1 MLKRMK
7 TSWGSHTFSIAVLRL
22 WLGITWVYAG
32 WYKATDPQFLTPNT
46 SGYIGTQLANYQ
58 LNSPISFLLRHMVEH
73 AGIVGLFVMLSEFA
87 IGFATLSGFM
97 LVYASL
103 GGLLMSAT
111 LWLSASWSVKPYF
124 LGSDTAYVVMWA
136 VLLGS
141 VFKSSRK
148 LKLPNFTD
156 RREVISLASIA
167 GLSILGVVIGKAF
180 TRKAQSNLQSQSSSS
195 SSQAIAKVSDISIG
209 KAIHIKDAQ
218 GAPGYIFRTKAG
230 VFAYSAIC
238 THQGCTVNFNSDN
251 SHFQCPCHG
260 AEFDPA
266 NGAKVLAGPAPS
278 PLTKI
283 KISVQGNNIF
293 LA

>member
-1 MLKRMK
+1 MK

-87 IGFATLSGFM
+87 IGFATLTGFM

-111 LWLSASWSVKPYF
+111 LWLSASWTVKPYF
-124 LGSDTAYVVMWA
+124 LGSDTAYMVMWA

-141 VFKSSRK
+141 IFKSSRK

>member
-1 MLKRMK
+1 MFKRMK

-87 IGFATLSGFM
+87 IGFATLTGFM

-111 LWLSASWSVKPYF
+111 LWLSASWTVKPYF
-124 LGSDTAYVVMWA
+124 LGSDTAYMVMWA

-141 VFKSSRK
+141 IFKSSRK

>member
-1 MLKRMK
+1 MK
-7 TSWGSHTFSIAVLRL
+7 TSWGSHTFSIAILRL

-87 IGFATLSGFM
+87 IGFATLTGFM

-111 LWLSASWSVKPYF
+111 LWLSASWTVKPYF
-124 LGSDTAYVVMWA
+124 LGSDTAYMVMWA

-141 VFKSSRK
+141 IFKSSRK

>member
-1 MLKRMK
+1 MLNRMK
-7 TSWGSHTFSIAVLRL
+7 TSWGSHTFTVSILRL

-58 LNSPISFLLRHMVEH
+58 LNSPISFLLRHMVER

-87 IGFATLSGFM
+87 IGFATLTGFM

-141 VFKSSRK
+141 VFKSSRR
-148 LKLPNFTD
+148 LKLPNFSD
-156 RREVISLASIA
+156 RREAISLASIA
-167 GLSILGVVIGKAF
+167 SLSILGVVAGKIGRAH
-180 TRKAQSNLQSQSSSS
+180 
-195 SSQAIAKVSDISIG
+195 V
-209 KAIHIKDAQ
+209 
-218 GAPGYIFRTKAG
+218 
-230 VFAYSAIC
+230 
-238 THQGCTVNFNSDN
+238 
-251 SHFQCPCHG
+251 
-260 AEFDPA
+260 
-266 NGAKVLAGPAPS
+266 
-278 PLTKI
+278 
-283 KISVQGNNIF
+283 
-293 LA
+293 

>member
-7 TSWGSHTFSIAVLRL
+7 TSWGSHTFSIAILRL

-87 IGFATLSGFM
+87 IGFATLTGFM

-111 LWLSASWSVKPYF
+111 LWLSASWTVKPYF
-124 LGSDTAYVVMWA
+124 LGSDTAYMVMWA

-141 VFKSSRK
+141 IFKSSRK

>member
-87 IGFATLSGFM
+87 IGFATLTGFM

-103 GGLLMSAT
+103 GGLLMSAP
-111 LWLSASWSVKPYF
+111 LWLSASWTVKPYF
-124 LGSDTAYVVMWA
+124 LGSDTAYMVMWA

-141 VFKSSRK
+141 IFKSSRK

>member
-1 MLKRMK
+1 MK
-7 TSWGSHTFSIAVLRL
+7 TSWGSHTFSIAILRL

-111 LWLSASWSVKPYF
+111 LWLSASWTVKPYF
-124 LGSDTAYVVMWA
+124 LGSDTAYMVMWA

-141 VFKSSRK
+141 IFKNSRK

>member
-111 LWLSASWSVKPYF
+111 LWLSASWTVKPYF
-124 LGSDTAYVVMWA
+124 LGSDTAYMVMWA

-141 VFKSSRK
+141 IFKSSRK

-251 SHFQCPCHG
+251 GHFQCPCHG

>member
-1 MLKRMK
+1 MLKKIK
-7 TSWGSHTFSIAVLRL
+7 TSWSSQTLTVSLLRL
-22 WLGITWVYAG
+22 WLGVTWVYAG

-73 AGIVGLFVMLSEFA
+73 AGIVGLFVMLSELA

-103 GGLLMSAT
+103 GGLLMSLT

-124 LGSDTAYVVMWA
+124 LGSDSAYVVMWA

-141 VFKSSRK
+141 IFKSSRK
-148 LKLPNFTD
+148 LKLPNFSD

-167 GLSILGVVIGKAF
+167 GLSILGVVAGKAF
-180 TRKAQSNLQSQSSSS
+180 TRKAQSTQQSQSSSNS
-195 SSQAIAKVSDISIG
+195 PTAIAKVSDIAIG

-238 THQGCTVNFNSDN
+238 THQGCSVNFNSGT

-266 NGAKVLAGPAPS
+266 NGAKVLAGPART
-278 PLTKI
+278 PLAKI
-283 KISVQGNNIF
+283 KITVNGDNIF

>member
-7 TSWGSHTFSIAVLRL
+7 TTWRSHTFSIAILRL

-111 LWLSASWSVKPYF
+111 LWLSASWTVKPYF
-124 LGSDTAYVVMWA
+124 LGSDTAYMVMWA

-141 VFKSSRK
+141 IFKSSRK

-251 SHFQCPCHG
+251 GHFQCPCHG

>member
-1 MLKRMK
+1 
-7 TSWGSHTFSIAVLRL
+7 
-22 WLGITWVYAG
+22 
-32 WYKATDPQFLTPNT
+32 
-46 SGYIGTQLANYQ
+46 
-58 LNSPISFLLRHMVEH
+58 MVEH

-111 LWLSASWSVKPYF
+111 LWLSASWTVKPYF
-124 LGSDTAYVVMWA
+124 LGSDTAYMVMWA

-141 VFKSSRK
+141 IFKNSRK

-167 GLSILGVVIGKAF
+167 ALSILGVVIGKAF

-266 NGAKVLAGPAPS
+266 NGAKVLAGPARS
-278 PLTKI
+278 PLAKI
-283 KISVQGNNIF
+283 KIKVNGDEIF

>member
-7 TSWGSHTFSIAVLRL
+7 TSWGSHTFSIAILRL

-58 LNSPISFLLRHMVEH
+58 LNSPISFLLRHMVER

-87 IGFATLSGFM
+87 IGFATLTGFM

-148 LKLPNFTD
+148 LRLPNFSD

-167 GLSILGVVIGKAF
+167 GLSILGVVAGKAF
-180 TRKAQSNLQSQSSSS
+180 TRKAQSTQQSKTSSHSPT
-195 SSQAIAKVSDISIG
+195 AIAKVSDIAVG

-218 GAPGYIFRTKAG
+218 GAPGYIFRTNVG

-238 THQGCTVNFNSDN
+238 THQGCSVNFNSGTK
-251 SHFQCPCHG
+251 HFQCPCHG
-260 AEFDPA
+260 AEFDPS
-266 NGAKVLAGPAPS
+266 NGAKVLAGPARS
-278 PLTKI
+278 PLAKI
-283 KISVQGNNIF
+283 KIKVNGDDIF

>member
-7 TSWGSHTFSIAVLRL
+7 TSWGSHTFSIAILRL

-111 LWLSASWSVKPYF
+111 LWLSASWTVKPYF
-124 LGSDTAYVVMWA
+124 LGSDTAYMVMWA

-141 VFKSSRK
+141 IFKNSRK

-167 GLSILGVVIGKAF
+167 ALSILGVVIGKAF

>member
-7 TSWGSHTFSIAVLRL
+7 TSWGSHTFSIAILRL

-111 LWLSASWSVKPYF
+111 LWLSASWTVKPYF
-124 LGSDTAYVVMWA
+124 LGSDTAYMVMWA

-141 VFKSSRK
+141 IFKSSRK

-230 VFAYSAIC
+230 IFAYSAIC

>member
-1 MLKRMK
+1 MFKRMK

-111 LWLSASWSVKPYF
+111 LWLSASWTVKPYF
-124 LGSDTAYVVMWA
+124 LGSDTAYMVMWA

-141 VFKSSRK
+141 IFKSSRK

-180 TRKAQSNLQSQSSSS
+180 TRKAQSNLQSQSSST

>member
-111 LWLSASWSVKPYF
+111 LWLSASWTVKPYF
-124 LGSDTAYVVMWA
+124 LGSDTAYMVMWA

-141 VFKSSRK
+141 IFKSSRK

>member
-1 MLKRMK
+1 MLNRMK
-7 TSWGSHTFSIAVLRL
+7 TSWGSHTFTVSILRL

-58 LNSPISFLLRHMVEH
+58 LNSPISFLLRHMVER

-87 IGFATLSGFM
+87 IGFATLTGFM
-97 LVYASL
+97 LVYASI

-148 LKLPNFTD
+148 LRLPNFSD

-167 GLSILGVVIGKAF
+167 GLSILSVVAGKAF
-180 TRKAQSNLQSQSSSS
+180 TRKAQSTQQSQSTSN
-195 SSQAIAKVSDISIG
+195 SSQAIAKVSDIAVG

-218 GAPGYIFRTKAG
+218 GAPGYIFRTNAG

-238 THQGCTVNFNSDN
+238 THQGCSVNFDLNKKVLL
-251 SHFQCPCHG
+251 CPCHG
-260 AEFDPA
+260 AEFDPTSD
-266 NGAKVLAGPAPS
+266 AKVLAGPAPK
-278 PLTKI
+278 PLAKI
-283 KISVQGNNIF
+283 RVAIKGNNIVQI
-293 LA
+293 

>member
-87 IGFATLSGFM
+87 IGFATLTGFM

-111 LWLSASWSVKPYF
+111 LWLSASWTVKPYF
-124 LGSDTAYVVMWA
+124 LGSDTAYMVMWA

-141 VFKSSRK
+141 IFKSSRK

-251 SHFQCPCHG
+251 GHFQCPCHG

>member
-1 MLKRMK
+1 MK

>member
-7 TSWGSHTFSIAVLRL
+7 TSWGSHTFSIAILRL

-87 IGFATLSGFM
+87 IGFATLTGFM

-111 LWLSASWSVKPYF
+111 LWLSASWTVKPYF
-124 LGSDTAYVVMWA
+124 LGSDTAYMVMWA

-141 VFKSSRK
+141 IFKSSRK

-251 SHFQCPCHG
+251 GHFQCPCHG

>member
-87 IGFATLSGFM
+87 IGFATLTGFM

-111 LWLSASWSVKPYF
+111 LWLSASWTVKPYF
-124 LGSDTAYVVMWA
+124 LGSDTAYMVMWA

-141 VFKSSRK
+141 IFKSSRK

>member
-7 TSWGSHTFSIAVLRL
+7 TSWGSHTFSIAILRL

-111 LWLSASWSVKPYF
+111 LWLSASWTVKPYF
-124 LGSDTAYVVMWA
+124 LGSDTAYMVMWA

-141 VFKSSRK
+141 IFKSSRK

-251 SHFQCPCHG
+251 GHFQCPCHG

>member
-1 MLKRMK
+1 MK

-87 IGFATLSGFM
+87 IGFATLTGFM

-111 LWLSASWSVKPYF
+111 LWLSASWTVKPYF
-124 LGSDTAYVVMWA
+124 LGSDTAYMVMWA

-141 VFKSSRK
+141 IFKNSRK

-251 SHFQCPCHG
+251 GHFQCPCHG

>member
-87 IGFATLSGFM
+87 IGFATLTGFM

-111 LWLSASWSVKPYF
+111 LWLSASWTVKPYF
-124 LGSDTAYVVMWA
+124 LGSDTAYMVMWA

-141 VFKSSRK
+141 IFKSSRK

-230 VFAYSAIC
+230 IFAYSAIC

>member
-7 TSWGSHTFSIAVLRL
+7 TSWGSHTFSIAILRL

-58 LNSPISFLLRHMVEH
+58 LNSPISFLLRHMVER

-87 IGFATLSGFM
+87 IGFATLTGFM

-111 LWLSASWSVKPYF
+111 LWLSASWTVKPYF
-124 LGSDTAYVVMWA
+124 LGSDTAYMVMWA

-141 VFKSSRK
+141 IFKNSRK

-180 TRKAQSNLQSQSSSS
+180 TRKAQSTQQSQSTSN
-195 SSQAIAKVSDISIG
+195 SSQAIAKVSDIAVG

-218 GAPGYIFRTKAG
+218 GAPGYIFRTNAG

-238 THQGCTVNFNSDN
+238 THQGCSVNFNAGTK
-251 SHFQCPCHG
+251 HFQCPCHG

>member
-111 LWLSASWSVKPYF
+111 LWLSASWTVKPYF
-124 LGSDTAYVVMWA
+124 LGSDTAYMVMWA

-141 VFKSSRK
+141 IFKNSRK

>member
-1 MLKRMK
+1 MLKRIK
-7 TSWGSHTFSIAVLRL
+7 TSWGTHTFTISLLRL

-87 IGFATLSGFM
+87 IGFATLTGFM
-97 LVYASL
+97 LVYAAL
-103 GGLLMSAT
+103 GGLFMSAT

-124 LGSDTAYVVMWA
+124 LGSDTAYIVMWA

-141 VFKSSRK
+141 IFKSSRK

-167 GLSILGVVIGKAF
+167 VLSIFGVVVGKVF
-180 TRKAQSNLQSQSSSS
+180 TRKAQSNLQSQASSNSS
-195 SSQAIAKVSDISIG
+195 KAIAKVSDIPVG
-209 KAIHIKDAQ
+209 KAIQIQDAQ
-218 GAPGYIFRTKAG
+218 GAPAYIFRTKAG

-238 THQGCTVNFNSDN
+238 THQGCTVNFNSGN

-260 AEFDPA
+260 AEFDPS

-278 PLTKI
+278 PLAKI

>member
-7 TSWGSHTFSIAVLRL
+7 TSWGSHTFSIAILRL

-111 LWLSASWSVKPYF
+111 LWLSASWTVKPYF
-124 LGSDTAYVVMWA
+124 LGSDTAYMVMWA

-141 VFKSSRK
+141 IFKNSRK

-230 VFAYSAIC
+230 IFAYSAIC

>member
-1 MLKRMK
+1 MFKRMK
-7 TSWGSHTFSIAVLRL
+7 TSWGSHTFSIAILRL

-111 LWLSASWSVKPYF
+111 LWLSASWTVKPYF
-124 LGSDTAYVVMWA
+124 LGSDTAYMVMWA

-141 VFKSSRK
+141 IFKSSRK

-167 GLSILGVVIGKAF
+167 GLSIFGVVIGKAF